1 MNGTLIGKTQG
12 VQEDV
17 LPVGERLNYRVQ
29 ELIGYVVLVHLLCA
43 KEFFIAFD
51 QEARDLF

>member
-43 KEFFIAFD
+43 KEFLVAFD